1 MVSQELIANFAGK
14 ENMCRSHIQMIV
26 LCSVLHLL
34 VDGLCVCCLYLMAS
48 LLSVPH
54 LVGVFLTYN
63 LLAFLTQPLMGL
75 WADKM
80 ERKHWMLLV
89 SVVLLT
95 MAVLSTSIVIN
106 LGFSTWGAVVV
117 AVLLGMGN
125 SLFHVWGGKQ
135 VVVKTGNDIRALGTF
150 VSTGAFGLAI
160 GMVFFS
166 WSLLYVILLSVCFL
180 STAYMHLDLR
190 TNAAIAV
197 DKAVDYHFSKLF
209 VALSLVVLMLVV
221 MLRSLVGESFT
232 GGLSKNSG
240 FILLIGLLSMLGK
253 MAGGWLARSLGIVR
267 MLVLVVL
274 LTILCWVFRSQG
286 MMIILIGLF
295 AVNCTMPV
303 TLYLANVVLPQREG
317 LAFGLLAAA
326 LIPGYLLAVFSL

>member
-1 MVSQELIANFAGK
+1 MY
-14 ENMCRSHIQMIV
+14 RSHLQMII

-48 LLSVPH
+48 LLSVTH
-54 LVGVFLTYN
+54 LVSIFLTYN
-63 LLAFLTQPLMGL
+63 LLAFLTQPLTGL
-75 WADKM
+75 WVDRM

-95 MAVLSTSIVIN
+95 MAVLATSIVIN
-106 LGFSTWGAVVV
+106 LRLSAWGVVVV
-117 AVLLGMGN
+117 AVLLGIGN

-135 VVVKTGNDIRALGTF
+135 VVIKTGNDIRALGTF

-166 WSLLYVILLSVCFL
+166 WSLLYVVLLSVCFL
-180 STAYMHLDLR
+180 STLYMHLDLR
-190 TNAAIAV
+190 TNAATVV
-197 DKAVDYHFSKLF
+197 DKAADCHFSKLF
-209 VALSLVVLMLVV
+209 VVLSLVVLMLVV

-232 GGLSKNSG
+232 GGLSKSSG

-253 MAGGWLARSLGIVR
+253 MAGGWLARSMGIVK

-274 LTILCWVFRSQG
+274 LAVLCWVFRSQG
-286 MMIILIGLF
+286 KMIILIGLF

-326 LIPGYLLAVFSL
+326 LIPGYLLAVFSLW

>member
-1 MVSQELIANFAGK
+1 MYRSQL
-14 ENMCRSHIQMIV
+14 QMII

-54 LVGVFLTYN
+54 LVSVFLTYN
-63 LLAFLTQPLMGL
+63 LLAFLTQPLTGL

-106 LGFSTWGAVVV
+106 WGFSVWGVVVV

-135 VVVKTGNDIRALGTF
+135 VVVKTGNDMRALGTF

-166 WSLLYVILLSVCFL
+166 WSLLYVVLLSVCFL

-190 TNAAIAV
+190 ADAAAVV
-197 DKAVDYHFSKLF
+197 DKVADCHFSKLF
-209 VALSLVVLMLVV
+209 VVLSLVVLMLVV

-232 GGLSKNSG
+232 GGLSKSSG
-240 FILLIGLLSMLGK
+240 FILLIGFLSMLGK

-267 MLVLVVL
+267 MLVFVVL
-274 LTILCWVFRSQG
+274 LAVVCWAFRSQG
-286 MMIILIGLF
+286 MVMVLIGLF

-303 TLYLANVVLPQREG
+303 TLYLANVVLPRREG

-326 LIPGYLLAVFSL
+326 LIPGYLLAVFSLW